1 MSMGTEP
8 RGAVTGEPWNR
19 AEIDVLVEAYMAMR
33 RAEFLG
39 QRPIKAHVVRDL
51 RQLLPARSER
61 SIDYKLQNVSAVLD
75 ENNEIWISGYKP
87 AAHYQRELAT
97 ATLEALGRGH
107 RMREVA
113 EEYASSPV
121 VAPSRTHLATGDVE
135 VAVPSSTGR
144 PRNPSRVNLTAGPV
158 GALRDFQNRRLGKAG
173 EEWVVDLERE
183 KLGRVGRRD
192 LAEDVIWVS
201 QDRGDG
207 AGYDISSYRPDGS
220 ALHIEVKTTNLGVR
234 TPFYITR
241 WELEVSS
248 REHDQ
253 YALYRVFGFNRDPKV
268 YVLNGSI
275 EEVAR
280 LEPKVFLGIPI

>member
-1 MSMGTEP
+1 MRAGIGA

-39 QRPIKAHVVRDL
+39 QHPIKAHVVRDL

-61 SIDYKLQNVSAVLD
+61 SIEYKLQNVSAVLD

-87 AAHYQRELAT
+87 ATHYQRELAA

-107 RMREVA
+107 RMQEVA
-113 EEYASSPV
+113 EDYESSPI
-121 VAPSRTHLATGDVE
+121 VAPSRTRLATSDVE
-135 VAVPSSTGR
+135 VAVPSPKGTA
-144 PRNPSRVNLTAGPV
+144 RNPSRVNLTAGPI
-158 GALRDFQNRRLGKAG
+158 GALHDFQNRRLGKAG

-183 KLGRVGRRD
+183 KLERLGRRD
-192 LAEDVIWVS
+192 LAKDVTWVS

-207 AGYDISSYRPDGS
+207 AGYDVSSYRPDGS
-220 ALHIEVKTTNLGVR
+220 ELHIEVKTTNLGVR

-248 REHDQ
+248 REHDL
-253 YALYRVFGFNRDPKV
+253 YALYRVFGFSRDPKV

-275 EEVAR
+275 EDVAR
-280 LEPKVFLGIPI
+280 LEPKVFLGIPL

>member
-1 MSMGTEP
+1 MRAGIGA

-19 AEIDVLVEAYMAMR
+19 AEIDVVVEAYMAMR

-39 QRPIKAHVVRDL
+39 QHPVKAHVVRDL

-61 SIDYKLQNVSAVLD
+61 SIEYKLQNVSAVLD

-87 AAHYQRELAT
+87 ATHYQRELAA
-97 ATLEALGRGH
+97 ATLEALGRSH
-107 RMREVA
+107 RMQEVA
-113 EEYASSPV
+113 EDYESSPI
-121 VAPSRTHLATGDVE
+121 VAPSRTRLATSDVE
-135 VAVPSSTGR
+135 VAVPSPKG
-144 PRNPSRVNLTAGPV
+144 PARNPSRVNLTAGPI
-158 GALRDFQNRRLGKAG
+158 GALHDFQNRRLGKAG

-183 KLGRVGRRD
+183 KLERLGRRD
-192 LAEDVIWVS
+192 LAKDVTWVS

-207 AGYDISSYRPDGS
+207 AGYDVSSYRPDGS
-220 ALHIEVKTTNLGVR
+220 ELHIEVKTTNLGVR

-248 REHDQ
+248 RERDL
-253 YALYRVFGFNRDPKV
+253 YALYRVFGFSRDPKV
-268 YVLNGSI
+268 YVLKGSI